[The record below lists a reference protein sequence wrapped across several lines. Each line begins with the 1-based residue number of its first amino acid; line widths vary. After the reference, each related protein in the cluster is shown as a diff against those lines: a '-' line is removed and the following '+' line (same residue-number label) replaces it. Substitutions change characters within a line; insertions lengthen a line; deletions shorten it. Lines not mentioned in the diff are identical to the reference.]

1 MRATSRTLSL
11 ALLATLA
18 AGCGGSADNEAPALE
33 RADAEDVSY
42 TAAAPPSTGAG
53 AGVSGQESSG
63 TLQMAYDPLGRQ
75 TAPGAEP
82 KPDQMPAADEVQV
95 PGTPGGPSATTAATS
110 MIIRTGTASV
120 EVEELEP
127 AIAAAQAMVVR
138 LGGFVANSG
147 IQLGN
152 AEYRQATLEL
162 KVPAARFDEV
172 VRGLNPLGKV
182 ETVNVTA
189 EDVGEEFVDVT
200 ARMGNARRLEAR
212 LVELLATRT
221 GKLEDVLQVE
231 RELARVR
238 EEIERYEGR
247 LRFLRTRVSIS
258 TLTLTLH
265 EPASVVG
272 DYGGNPI
279 TRAFGRAWRNFV
291 EFTAGLIEAMGWM
304 IPLGLIIAGIV
315 WVLRRMLRGWW
326 RSRRDTTPPPPPAGT
341 GGPV

>member
-11 ALLATLA
+11 ALLAALA
-18 AGCGGSADNEAPALE
+18 AGCGGSAGNEAAYDRMGRE
-33 RADAEDVSY
+33 SAEDVSY
-42 TAAAPPSTGAG
+42 TAAAPPPVAASGGGA
-53 AGVSGQESSG
+53 SSAADG
-63 TLQMAYDPLGRQ
+63 SLQLNTAVP
-75 TAPGAEP
+75 TAPGAQP
-82 KPDQMPAADEVQV
+82 KPAEMPTADEVQV

-172 VRGLNPLGKV
+172 VRGLKPLGKV

-221 GKLEDVLQVE
+221 GRLEDVLQVE

-247 LRFLRTRVSIS
+247 LRYLRSRVSIS

-291 EFTAGLIEAMGWM
+291 EFTAGLIEAMGWL

-315 WVLRRMLRGWW
+315 WVLRRVLRGWW
-326 RSRRDTTPPPPPAGT
+326 RSRRDTTPPPPAAGT